1 MRKAFNVLSVMLFSS
16 LVSVTSFAASFDV
29 GRLQQ
34 HLSWCMRTHSE
45 RPGQQGITTYV
56 SGTDQY
62 RSVIQLRRDFGA
74 CQAKNN
80 EALNLIYAATDYQF
94 LTALAAAVDG
104 IEQYVAKHMRW
115 VAYERLRAADLLS
128 AYQIGDVAT
137 IRAIYTKEQSA
148 NPEARAN
155 LKGVSDMFLLNL
167 VATL

>member
-1 MRKAFNVLSVMLFSS
+1 MRKAFHVLGVMLFSS
-16 LVSVTSFAASFDV
+16 LVTGTSFAASFDV
-29 GRLQQ
+29 GRLQK

-45 RPGQQGITTYV
+45 RPGQQGVVTYAPG
-56 SGTDQY
+56 SDSY
-62 RSVIQLRRDFGA
+62 RSVVQLKRDFGA

-94 LTALAAAVDG
+94 LTALDGAVDG
-104 IEQYVAKHMRW
+104 IEEYVGKHMRW
-115 VAYERLRAADLLS
+115 VAYDRLRASDLLS

-137 IRAIYTKEQSA
+137 IRAIYMKEQSA

-155 LKGVSDMFLLNL
+155 LKGVSDFFLLNL

>member
-1 MRKAFNVLSVMLFSS
+1 MRKAFHVLGVSLFSS
-16 LVSVTSFAASFDV
+16 LVTSTGFAASFDI
-29 GRLQQ
+29 GGLQE

-45 RPGQQGITTYV
+45 QPGQQGIVTHTPG
-56 SGTDQY
+56 SDAY
-62 RSVIQLRRDFGA
+62 RSVAQLKRDFGA

-94 LTALAAAVDG
+94 LTALDAAVDG